1 MNDSPEHAIDERWQ
15 RRNCLVFLANTAL
28 AYLVAPVL
36 YVGVLQA
43 AVSKSY
49 QASDAVAN
57 LPESVALWVAPL
69 PVLAAWLWPAPRLLR
84 PMLTMCLIA
93 MGSAG
98 LCTALVFAAAPRSWA
113 VPAMIVHA
121 AVIGVANGVRNM
133 CLWELIGRGMSPEWR
148 GRTLGWTFGIG
159 PAFAVL
165 GSCVSQLVLG
175 GEFLGWAPVEQA
187 PQPWGYV
194 LLFGAT
200 CPAMWLCAALVA
212 LAHAPDAGEAAE
224 SDAPVRLAHVVQGL
238 RAYFLNPLI
247 VAAAAGFLLTYGG
260 TMIMNNLSLYAKEA
274 MGESPE
280 RYAGLQ
286 LALRFGL
293 KSLAGF
299 ALGWLV
305 TRIDAKASLLAT
317 TAMSLAG
324 VAWASLVPG
333 KGYMLSFGLLGGGE
347 LFYVYYLN
355 YIVGCSAPE
364 RIRENT
370 AYTNL
375 LTILVGSLP
384 LLFGLA
390 SDRYGLR
397 FSFVLAIGI
406 LAMALAIVAF
416 RLPREPVAPRVIR
429 ETTAGARRRRAPRR
443 IR

>member
-1 MNDSPEHAIDERWQ
+1 MINSVEPVIPESWQ

-49 QASDAVAN
+49 EASDAVAN
-57 LPESVALWVAPL
+57 LSESVALWVAPL

-84 PMLTMCLIA
+84 PMLTGCLVA
-93 MGSAG
+93 MGAAG
-98 LCTALVFAAAPRSWA
+98 LVVALVFAAAPRSWA
-113 VPAMIVHA
+113 VPAMVVHA
-121 AVIGVANGVRNM
+121 GVIGVANGVRNM

-148 GRTLGWTFGIG
+148 GRTLGWTFGVG

-165 GSCVSQLVLG
+165 GSCLSQLILSG
-175 GEFLGWAPVEQA
+175 KFLDWAPIEPA
-187 PQPWGYV
+187 PPPWSYV
-194 LLFGAT
+194 ILFGAT
-200 CPAMWLCAALVA
+200 CPAMWLSAALVS
-212 LAHAPDAGEAAE
+212 LAHAPEAAE
-224 SDAPVRLAHVVQGL
+224 ADARVGLTRIVAGL

-247 VAAAAGFLLTYGG
+247 VAAAFGFLLTYGG
-260 TMIMNNLSLYAKEA
+260 TMIMNNLSLYAREA
-274 MGESPE
+274 IGESPE
-280 RYAGLQ
+280 QYAGLQ

-305 TRIDAKASLLAT
+305 TRFDAKAALLAT
-317 TAMSLAG
+317 TSLALAG

-333 KGYMLSFGLLGGGE
+333 PWYLLSFGLLGGGE

-375 LTILVGSLP
+375 LTILVGALP

-397 FSFVLAIGI
+397 FSFALAIGI
-406 LAMALAIVAF
+406 LAAALAIVAV
-416 RLPREPVAPRVIR
+416 RLPRQPIAAESKIS
-429 ETTAGARRRRAPRR
+429 G
-443 IR
+443 

>member
-1 MNDSPEHAIDERWQ
+1 MSDSAQLSLPENVQ

-43 AVSKSY
+43 AVANSY

-57 LPESVALWVAPL
+57 LSESVALWVAPL

-84 PMLTMCLIA
+84 PMLTSCLVA
-93 MGSAG
+93 MGVAG
-98 LCTALVFAAAPRSWA
+98 LLAALAFAAAPRSWA

-121 AVIGVANGVRNM
+121 AVIGAANGVRNM
-133 CLWELIGRGMSPEWR
+133 CLWELIGRGMSPAWR
-148 GRTLGWTFGIG
+148 ARTLGWTFGIG

-165 GSCVSQLVLG
+165 GSCLSQLVLSG
-175 GEFLGWAPVEQA
+175 KFLGWAPVEPA

-194 LLFGAT
+194 ILFGAT

-212 LAHAPDAGEAAE
+212 LAHTPEAAE
-224 SDAPVRLAHVVQGL
+224 GDAPVRLTRVVAGL

-260 TMIMNNLSLYAKEA
+260 TMIMNNLSLYAREA

-280 RYAGLQ
+280 KFAGLQ

-305 TRIDAKASLLAT
+305 ARLDAKASLLAT
-317 TAMSLAG
+317 TAMALAG
-324 VAWASLVPG
+324 VAWASIVPG
-333 KGYMLSFGLLGGGE
+333 KWYLLSFGLLGGGE

-375 LTILVGSLP
+375 LTIFVGSLP

-390 SDRYGLR
+390 SDRYGYR
-397 FSFVLAIGI
+397 FSFALAIGV
-406 LAMALAIVAF
+406 LATALAIVAA
-416 RLPREPVAPRVIR
+416 RLPRQPVAP
-429 ETTAGARRRRAPRR
+429 EADL
-443 IR
+443 

>member
-1 MNDSPEHAIDERWQ
+1 MSNSVESVIPENRQ
-15 RRNCLVFLANTAL
+15 RRNCMVFLANTAL

-49 QASDAVAN
+49 EASDAVAN
-57 LPESVALWVAPL
+57 LSESVALWVAPL

-84 PMLTMCLIA
+84 PMLAGCLVA
-93 MGSAG
+93 MGAAG
-98 LCTALVFAAAPRSWA
+98 LAVALVFAAAPRSWA
-113 VPAMIVHA
+113 VPAMIIHA
-121 AVIGVANGVRNM
+121 GVIGVANGVRNM

-148 GRTLGWTFGIG
+148 AHTLGWTFGIG

-165 GSCVSQLVLG
+165 GSCLSQLVLSG
-175 GEFLGWAPVEQA
+175 KFLDWAPVE
-187 PQPWGYV
+187 PVLQPWSYV
-194 LLFGAT
+194 ILFGAT
-200 CPAMWLCAALVA
+200 CPAMWLCAALIA
-212 LAHAPDAGEAAE
+212 LAHAPEAAE
-224 SDAPVRLAHVVQGL
+224 RDKCVSSDRVIAGL

-260 TMIMNNLSLYAKEA
+260 TMIMNNLSLYAREA
-274 MGESPE
+274 IGKSPE
-280 RYAGLQ
+280 QYAGLQ
-286 LALRFGL
+286 LTLRFGL

-305 TRIDAKASLLAT
+305 TRFDAKASLLAT
-317 TAMSLAG
+317 TAMALAG
-324 VAWASLVPG
+324 LVWALLVPG
-333 KGYMLSFGLLGGGE
+333 PWYLLSFGLLGGGE

-355 YIVGCSAPE
+355 YIVGCSAPG

-375 LTILVGSLP
+375 LTIVVGSLP

-397 FSFVLAIGI
+397 FSFALAIGV
-406 LAMALAIVAF
+406 LAAALVIIAT
-416 RLPREPVAPRVIR
+416 RLPREPM
-429 ETTAGARRRRAPRR
+429 TADVGS
-443 IR
+443 